1 MSAVQTSSIVAAE
14 SARPAAKAS
23 AQGLICMWH
32 GLTLAGLWRL
42 IKLRP
47 GFSTA
52 YLPRWITIAL
62 LSVANSVHSGLES
75 LIFGRAVRKTKIHH
89 PPVFILGHWRSGTT
103 MLHNLMTLDPKVTF
117 PNLYQCINPSHFLLT
132 EPVLAPLTAWALP
145 ATRPM
150 DNIPAGWNEPQEEDI
165 ALALDCGISPYM
177 MAAFADRREVFER
190 FFDPR
195 DMTDKERRTWKQSF
209 LTLMKKLTYRKNRTI
224 VSKNPG
230 HTFRIPI
237 LLEMFPNAKFVY
249 IMRDPYA
256 VYQSTLHLRKTM
268 FSENCVSPPNLAGSE
283 EDMLYFYEKCIRTY
297 EETKRLVPSGHL
309 HEIRF
314 EDLEN
319 DPLGQIKNIYSS
331 LNLPGWAEV
340 EPRVMEQLPTL
351 RSYKKNA
358 FRMDRETMLR
368 VYRRLAWV
376 FDLYKYP
383 SRMETEKAA
392 AG

>member
-1 MSAVQTSSIVAAE
+1 
-14 SARPAAKAS
+14 
-23 AQGLICMWH
+23 
-32 GLTLAGLWRL
+32 
-42 IKLRP
+42 
-47 GFSTA
+47 
-52 YLPRWITIAL
+52 
-62 LSVANSVHSGLES
+62 
-75 LIFGRAVRKTKIHH
+75 
-89 PPVFILGHWRSGTT
+89 
-103 MLHNLMTLDPKVTF
+103 
-117 PNLYQCINPSHFLLT
+117 
-132 EPVLAPLTAWALP
+132 
-145 ATRPM
+145 
-150 DNIPAGWNEPQEEDI
+150 
-165 ALALDCGISPYM
+165 
-177 MAAFADRREVFER
+177 VFER

-209 LTLMKKLTYRKNRTI
+209 LKLMKKLTYRKDRTI

-319 DPLGQIKNIYSS
+319 DPLSQIREIYSA
-331 LNLPGWAEV
+331 LNLPGWADV
-340 EPRVMEQLPTL
+340 EPRVQEHLPTL
-351 RSYKKNA
+351 KAYKKNA
-358 FRMDRETMLR
+358 FPIEEEAKQRIYLR
-368 VYRRLAWV
+368 LKWV
-376 FDLYKYP
+376 FDLYGY
-383 SRMETEKAA
+383 
-392 AG
+392 